1 MKCSVKCGAK
11 FLSADK
17 GGENDLLAN
26 ASLEKRKIEI
36 NDARKVRN
44 LIIIKNILTI
54 RKT

>member
-1 MKCSVKCGAK
+1 MKGSVKCGAK

-36 NDARKVRN
+36 NDARKVKYS
-44 LIIIKNILTI
+44 IIMIIS
-54 RKT
+54 